1 MSAPASTSG
10 DVATFSVVIPSY
22 NYAHTLRRTLES
34 VANQTLLKT
43 QPAAEAMEVV
53 IIDDG
58 SSDDTA
64 AVAEKGFDDLL
75 RPLGVRC
82 VYVHQ
87 PNAGLAAARNTGLE
101 HVRGDWVWFLDA
113 DDELT
118 PNALETVLAAIERD
132 TDPKSLV
139 MVFGGYRSITPRPG
153 GGGREPKV
161 RVKTASPTSGEPNRD
176 FADYL
181 ERRLDGLVPGTAVV
195 RREVAQQVGFAR
207 ECVRSQDIVFFGHVL
222 ARGRTISTTGEQGV
236 VMIGHRHG
244 DSLRRNPE
252 RMRQAEPF
260 VVKSLFDA
268 SKLPAELMPLRRRF
282 AGRYGVD
289 VATNYYRAGWWRDS
303 VRAYWQA
310 VRTDPRQLLRPRPLS
325 RLARAAVRAAV
336 TPASSARPR

>member
-1 MSAPASTSG
+1 MSAPAKAPNG
-10 DVATFSVVIPSY
+10 VAAFSVVIPSY
-22 NYAHTLRRTLES
+22 NYAHTLRRTLQS
-34 VANQTLLKT
+34 VAGQTLLKT
-43 QPAAEAMEVV
+43 RPPAGAVEVV
-53 IIDDG
+53 IVDDG
-58 SSDDTA
+58 STDDTA
-64 AVAEKGFDDLL
+64 SVAEKGFDDLL

-82 VYVHQ
+82 EYVHQ
-87 PNAGLAAARNTGLE
+87 ANAGLAAARNTGLE
-101 HVRGDWVWFLDA
+101 HVQGDWIWFLDA

-118 PNALETVLAAIERD
+118 PNALDTLLGAIEAD
-132 TDPKSLV
+132 GDPASLV

-153 GGGREPKV
+153 GGREPKV
-161 RVKTASPTSGEPNRD
+161 RVKTAWPTTGVPPRD

-181 ERRLDGLVPGTAVV
+181 ERRLDGLVPGTAAV
-195 RREVAQQVGFAR
+195 RRDVAQEVGFAR

-222 ARGRTISTTGEQGV
+222 ARGRTISATGEQGV

-260 VVKSLFDA
+260 VVKSLFDPA
-268 SKLPAELMPLRRRF
+268 KLPADLMPLRRRF

-325 RLARAAVRAAV
+325 RLARAAVRCM
-336 TPASSARPR
+336 ASSTKASG